1 MSRRLVVFLLPF
13 LLVACQ
19 SPQPVKP
26 VPKGPEVNPPE
37 IQAAAPDRFVLRRLP
52 ALLQPYGYHGFC
64 PGIVRCETAL
74 PYDQYVG
81 MGGEFES
88 TEAVKQLPD
97 WDIYRV
103 RLDNGERYFFFAHRE
118 LGGKFSAVS
127 PMIPEVVHKTVNGF
141 KPQPLVTC
149 SGIWLT
155 DVALDFTGI
164 RYRLSDGR
172 KMNAQQLQLI
182 REVAAALGGPQ
193 AAIAERLIELEIQAE
208 KQDGNLVY
216 LIRPQGELVANDL
229 RLSIRLTESGPQ
241 LFFRALYV
249 GEQRLNVRSIEFSAD
264 EQNWK
269 LNGLRLASRNYNG
282 QMREWLDTP
291 VSPLQLVLARRMAK
305 ADRAQMRF
313 VGPEYFDSVELT
325 QLQKDDLRRV
335 LALYDL
341 LSESTDY
348 AESAACKGNGAS
360 GAAALE

>member
-1 MSRRLVVFLLPF
+1 M
-13 LLVACQ
+13 ACQ
-19 SPQPVKP
+19 SPQSVNP
-26 VPKGPEVNPPE
+26 VPQEPKVTLPDTEEVAPE
-37 IQAAAPDRFVLRRLP
+37 RFVLRRLP
-52 ALLQPYGYHGFC
+52 ALLQAYGYHGFC
-64 PGIVRCETAL
+64 PGVVRCESAL
-74 PYDQYVG
+74 PYAQYVG

-88 TEAVKQLPD
+88 EEPVKQLPE

-118 LGGKFSAVS
+118 LGGKFSPVS
-127 PMIPEVVHKTVNGF
+127 PVIPEVVHQTVNGF
-141 KPQPLVTC
+141 KPQPLVAC
-149 SGIWLT
+149 SNIWLA

-164 RYRLSDGR
+164 RYRLNDGR
-172 KMNAQQLQLI
+172 KMSAQQLQLI
-182 REVAAALGGPQ
+182 REVAGALGGPQ
-193 AAIAERLIELEIQAE
+193 AAIAERLIELEIRSE
-208 KQDGNLVY
+208 KQDGNRVY

-229 RLSIRLTESGPQ
+229 RLYIRVTESGPQ

-269 LNGLRLASRNYNG
+269 LTGLRLAGRNYNG
-282 QMREWLDTP
+282 QMREWMDTP

-341 LSESTDY
+341 LNASKDYTD
-348 AESAACKGNGAS
+348 SAACNGNGAS
-360 GAAALE
+360 